1 LIVDGARGRVLVE
14 PEPSLVAQY
23 ENFIQK
29 ERLRAV
35 QTHKARH
42 KPAITKDGRRVEIA
56 ANIGSWQDAVQAV
69 EQGADAVGL
78 FRTEFL
84 FLDRTEPPDEDEQF
98 EAYRAVARALG
109 GRSLLIRTLDIG
121 GDKPVPYVKLPREA
135 NPFLGLRGLRLSLAQ
150 PALFVTQL
158 KAILRVAN
166 DFPVR
171 VMYPM
176 VSTPDEFRRA
186 EEWMRRARDELRA
199 RGVVVPDKVE
209 TGMMVEV
216 PAAALAANAFAR
228 QVDFISIGTNDLT
241 QYTLA
246 AERGNPHV
254 AALVEGISPAVLALV
269 EGITRA
275 AHPHGKWV
283 GVCGEM
289 AGEPEAIPLLVGL
302 GVDEL
307 SMAAPLIPRAKEIVR
322 ELAFSDARTAAQR
335 AIGDT

>member
-1 LIVDGARGRVLVE
+1 
-14 PEPSLVAQY
+14 
-23 ENFIQK
+23 
-29 ERLRAV
+29 
-35 QTHKARH
+35 
-42 KPAITKDGRRVEIA
+42 
-56 ANIGSWQDAVQAV
+56 
-69 EQGADAVGL
+69 
-78 FRTEFL
+78 
-84 FLDRTEPPDEDEQF
+84 
-98 EAYRAVARALG
+98 
-109 GRSLLIRTLDIG
+109 
-121 GDKPVPYVKLPREA
+121 
-135 NPFLGLRGLRLSLAQ
+135 LSLAQ